1 MTAAHVAP
9 LIELLLAFETGKRPK
24 GGAVKVGVPSLG
36 GEHVTA
42 TGELK
47 LAPMKFVPEHF
58 YAGMLKGHLSIG
70 DILVV
75 KDGATTGRVGMVED
89 NFPFER
95 AGVNEH
101 LFLLRAN
108 QNVVGSKY
116 LFFYLRSHRGQAE
129 IMSDFRGAAQ
139 GGISREIGSK
149 VRVPLRPF
157 EEQDR
162 IVDLLSR
169 AEGIV
174 RLRREAQHKT
184 AELVPALFLEMFGDP
199 SSNPKGWPVVE
210 LGELIVDGPQ
220 NGLYKHKS
228 LYGDGTPILR
238 IDGFYGGSVNDLA
251 SLQRVR
257 LAPEEI
263 ERYGLTSGE
272 IVINRVN
279 SPDYLGKSALIPDL
293 HEPTVFESNMMR
305 LRLDTT
311 RITQSFAIASLQ
323 TDAVRKQILASA
335 KHAINQSSINQQ
347 DVKALRFSLPPIEL
361 QRQFAAKADAVR
373 GIAAQQTAALAT
385 AQATFDALLHQFFQN

>member
-1 MTAAHVAP
+1 MTSRFVALENIADISAGNPAPQDAADFSEDGQPFVRMQDVGREHHTRTLTHTADKLTADAIRRNRLRLYP
-9 LIELLLAFETGKRPK
+9 AGTLLIPKSGASINLNHRALLARDAYVVSHLATVVPYTSLVDAEYLYFWSLTYDPRSQ
-24 GGAVKVGVPSLG
+24 AQTTSLPSLP
-36 GEHVTA
+36 TS
-42 TGELK
+42 LIK
-47 LAPMKFVPEHF
+47 
-58 YAGMLKGHLSIG
+58 S
-70 DILVV
+70 
-75 KDGATTGRVGMVED
+75 
-89 NFPFER
+89 
-95 AGVNEH
+95 
-101 LFLLRAN
+101 
-108 QNVVGSKY
+108 
-116 LFFYLRSHRGQAE
+116 
-129 IMSDFRGAAQ
+129 AQ
-139 GGISREIGSK
+139 
-149 VRVPLRPF
+149 VPLPSLP
-157 EEQDR
+157 EQR
-162 IVDLLSR
+162 QIVDLLSR

-174 RLRREAQHKT
+174 RLRREAQCKA
-184 AELVPALFLEMFGDP
+184 AELVPALFLDMFGDP
-199 SSNPKGWPVVE
+199 ASNPKGWPLVE

-238 IDGFYGGSVNDLA
+238 IDGFYDGVVNDLA

-257 LAPEEI
+257 LTSAEI

-311 RITQSFAIASLQ
+311 RITQRFAIVSLQ

-361 QRQFAAKADAVR
+361 QRQFAAKAEAVR
-373 GIAAQQTAALAT
+373 GIASQQATALAT
-385 AQATFDALLHQFFQN
+385 AQATFDALLHRSFAVS

>member
-1 MTAAHVAP
+1 MTATHVAP
-9 LIELLLAFETGKRPK
+9 LTELLLAFETGKRPK
-24 GGAVKVGVPSLG
+24 GGAVEVGVPSLG

-174 RLRREAQHKT
+174 RLRREAQDKT
-184 AELVPALFLEMFGDP
+184 AELVPALFLDMFGDP
-199 SSNPKGWPVVE
+199 ASNPKGWPSTDFGTLGQLDRGKSRHRPRDAQELYDGPYPFIQTGDVTNSGGHITRYTQTYSE
-210 LGELIVDGPQ
+210 LGLAQSRLWPAGTLCITIAANIARTGVLDFDACFPDSVVGFTPSQDVTIEYIQHWLGFLQPTLERNAPQ
-220 NGLYKHKS
+220 AAQKNINLE
-228 LYGDGTPILR
+228 ILR
-238 IDGFYGGSVNDLA
+238 NLPVP
-251 SLQRVR
+251 V
-257 LAPEEI
+257 
-263 ERYGLTSGE
+263 
-272 IVINRVN
+272 
-279 SPDYLGKSALIPDL
+279 
-293 HEPTVFESNMMR
+293 
-305 LRLDTT
+305 
-311 RITQSFAIASLQ
+311 
-323 TDAVRKQILASA
+323 
-335 KHAINQSSINQQ
+335 
-347 DVKALRFSLPPIEL
+347 PPIEL

-373 GIAAQQTAALAT
+373 GIAAQQAAALAT
-385 AQATFDALLHQFFQN
+385 AQATFDALLHQSFQH